1 MSRLFGRR
9 SLENPRVSLQD
20 EEAFLDLFGST
31 KSASGV
37 RINRKTVLK
46 HSAVYR
52 GVKLIATSVAKL
64 RLNVRIGDTKEV
76 DRKHPAYRLLRRKAN
91 PEMSAFN
98 FKRLL
103 TAHAILQGNGFAYI
117 FRRGD
122 GTPLELRP
130 LAPDR
135 TYPFREGGQLRYLT
149 TLGGTLEDGGEP
161 VELDPDDVIHI
172 QGLGW
177 DGLNGY
183 SLFELGNDELGLAI
197 AGVKYGA
204 KYFKNAAAP
213 SVVIQFPG
221 KLSDKAFK
229 RLQASWQTMKAGLDN
244 AHKPA
249 IIDENG
255 KVSPFAIKPADA
267 QLIESRKLDLV
278 SIANWLD
285 LPVHKVGG
293 EGRTA
298 YGSLEQENQAFLDES
313 LDGWLCNW
321 ESETGE
327 KLLTEE
333 EQETESRYIEFN
345 RQQLVQ
351 ANITQR
357 YAAYRTALGGQPFMS
372 ANEAR
377 ARENMPPVPGGDEI
391 LKPLNMGK
399 GGQDN
404 EPKPDPPANDGQQ
417 TDDEKPADEAQRA
430 LRAAHRQVLR
440 DATRRMCRR
449 LGTQMVRA
457 ATAGRLL
464 AWMEEFRDEHGE
476 VVREALG
483 PAEAICRIVEED
495 APVVEEFFHFYRD
508 DLAGLPP
515 FETGPEG
522 VAAVERAAK
531 RLETE
536 LPEAMILR
544 FLGDDDR

>member
-1 MSRLFGRR
+1 MGIMSRLFGRR

-76 DRKHPAYRLLRRKAN
+76 DREHPAYRLLRRKAN

-135 TYPFREGGQLRYLT
+135 TYPYRENGELRYLT
-149 TLGGTLEDGGEP
+149 TIGGTLENGGEP
-161 VELDPDDVIHI
+161 VKLDPDDVIHI

-183 SLFELGNDELGLAI
+183 SLFELGSDELGLAI

-213 SVVIQFPG
+213 SVKIEFPE
-221 KLSDKAFK
+221 KLSERSFAQLKK
-229 RLQASWQTMKAGLDN
+229 TWHQVKAGLEN
-244 AHKPA
+244 AHAPA
-249 IIDENG
+249 IIDEGG
-255 KVSPFAIKPADA
+255 KLSPFALNPAET
-267 QLIESRKLDLV
+267 QLVESRKFDLV
-278 SIANWLD
+278 AIANWLD

-377 ARENMPPVPGGDEI
+377 ARENMPPVKGGDEI

-404 EPKPDPPANDGQQ
+404 EPKADPPANDGQQ
-417 TDDEKPADEAQRA
+417 QDGEAQRA
-430 LRAAHRQVLR
+430 LHDAHRQVLR
-440 DATRRMCRR
+440 DAARRMCRR

-457 ATAGRLL
+457 STAGRLF
-464 AWMEEFRDEHGE
+464 AWMEEFRDEHAE
-476 VVREALG
+476 VVRDALG
-483 PAEAICRIVEED
+483 PAEAICRVVEED
-495 APVVEEFFHFYRD
+495 APVVEEFFRFYRD
-508 DLAGLPP
+508 DLEGLPS
-515 FETGPEG
+515 ETGPEQL
-522 VAAVERAAK
+522 AATERAAK

-536 LPEAMILR
+536 LPEAMVKR